1 MKVRESDLEYRESLA
16 AEVRGVS
23 SFGIRDSEFGGQ
35 SHRFPGKFRASQSTR
50 LPIYVRRIIS
60 RLIVGG
66 FRERFESSL
75 TLSKP
80 WREKVS

>member
-35 SHRFPGKFRASQSTR
+35 SHRFPGE
-50 LPIYVRRIIS
+50 I
-60 RLIVGG
+60 
-66 FRERFESSL
+66 
-75 TLSKP
+75 
-80 WREKVS
+80 